1 MHDRAAVSGR
11 AAYKDEVEWLWAL
24 WSAHNTYAYVRLW
37 YAFLARI
44 DSLQSHLYSVAIL
57 LAGATAGG
65 QAVGFVFVP
74 LLVAACYAY
83 QAWLHRSAKGLL
95 DRLEAI
101 EAKAKRRG
109 FATAAELEAEAA
121 DLRLALLDR
130 ALSFEENSRLFLI
143 QGGDQIAYVRELLER
158 RGLDADDAALRAAD
172 VAPRTRADVVYE
184 LAASQSYLECDRDV
198 NGAELLLFFAH
209 FGMRVPQVAAI
220 LRTKITR
227 HPDGSE
233 TVSRDVFF
241 DAFEVFWTYVFA
253 QLLELYRAAT
263 LSTRHTL
270 NELLAR
276 HDRRS
281 DGGGCPFK
289 AAPSPRDADAAVAR
303 LAASP
308 PAGAACAVWASK
320 RSLLSARAAS
330 PASSA
335 AAPSFVDPRAAL
347 RVANVQ
353 IHMDSW
359 VSARHLDLEARA

>member
-1 MHDRAAVSGR
+1 MLGR
-11 AAYKDEVEWLWAL
+11 WLWAL

-37 YAFLARI
+37 RG
-44 DSLQSHLYSVAIL
+44 ST
-57 LAGATAGG
+57 GRPR
-65 QAVGFVFVP
+65 GF
-74 LLVAACYAY
+74 
-83 QAWLHRSAKGLL
+83 L

-143 QGGDQIAYVRELLER
+143 QSGDQISYVRELLER

-172 VAPRTRADVVYE
+172 
-184 LAASQSYLECDRDV
+184 SYLECDRDV

-281 DGGGCPFK
+281 DGCPFK

-308 PAGAACAVWASK
+308 PAGAASAVWASK

-353 IHMDSW
+353 IHGLRSPRPPRPRSAPSSALRRRGPRGPG
-359 VSARHLDLEARA
+359 VSARP

>member
-1 MHDRAAVSGR
+1 MLGR
-11 AAYKDEVEWLWAL
+11 WLWAL

-74 LLVAACYAY
+74 LLVAACYVY

-143 QGGDQIAYVRELLER
+143 QSGDQISYVREPRAPGPRRRR
-158 RGLDADDAALRAAD
+158 RG
-172 VAPRTRADVVYE
+172 APRRGRGPADADVVYE
-184 LAASQSYLECDRDV
+184 LAASQSYLECDRGV

-233 TVSRDVFF
+233 TVSRGAFF
-241 DAFEVFWTYVFA
+241 DAEVFWTYVFA

-281 DGGGCPFK
+281 DGCPFK

-308 PAGAACAVWASK
+308 PGGAASAVWASK
-320 RSLLSARAAS
+320 RSLLRAR
-330 PASSA
+330 
-335 AAPSFVDPRAAL
+335 
-347 RVANVQ
+347 RVA
-353 IHMDSW
+353 
-359 VSARHLDLEARA
+359 RE

>member
-1 MHDRAAVSGR
+1 MLGR
-11 AAYKDEVEWLWAL
+11 WLWAL

-74 LLVAACYAY
+74 LLVAACYVY

-95 DRLEAI
+95 TASRPSRP
-101 EAKAKRRG
+101 RRSAG
-109 FATAAELEAEAA
+109 ASRPPRSSRPRPRTCAS
-121 DLRLALLDR
+121 RST

-143 QGGDQIAYVRELLER
+143 QSGDQISYVRELLER

-281 DGGGCPFK
+281 DGCPFK
-289 AAPSPRDADAAVAR
+289 AAPSPRDATPSR
-303 LAASP
+303 RGRRRR
-308 PAGAACAVWASK
+308 AGAASAVWASK

-335 AAPSFVDPRAAL
+335 AAPSFVDPAPRSAS
-347 RVANVQ
+347 RTCR
-353 IHMDSW
+353 STW
-359 VSARHLDLEARA
+359 TRVSAHLDLEA

>member
-130 ALSFEENSRLFLI
+130 ARAGQESEIPNFKGSYLGHFPLVSADFWTS
-143 QGGDQIAYVRELLER
+143 DHPSER
-158 RGLDADDAALRAAD
+158 FRRVD
-172 VAPRTRADVVYE
+172 VVSVTRA
-184 LAASQSYLECDRDV
+184 R
-198 NGAELLLFFAH
+198 
-209 FGMRVPQVAAI
+209 
-220 LRTKITR
+220 RT
-227 HPDGSE
+227 
-233 TVSRDVFF
+233 
-241 DAFEVFWTYVFA
+241 
-253 QLLELYRAAT
+253 LT
-263 LSTRHTL
+263 LK
-270 NELLAR
+270 
-276 HDRRS
+276 RR
-281 DGGGCPFK
+281 
-289 AAPSPRDADAAVAR
+289 
-303 LAASP
+303 
-308 PAGAACAVWASK
+308 
-320 RSLLSARAAS
+320 
-330 PASSA
+330 
-335 AAPSFVDPRAAL
+335 
-347 RVANVQ
+347 
-353 IHMDSW
+353 
-359 VSARHLDLEARA
+359 

>member
-1 MHDRAAVSGR
+1 MLGR
-11 AAYKDEVEWLWAL
+11 WLWAL

-37 YAFLARI
+37 RGSTGRPRA
-44 DSLQSHLYSVAIL
+44 
-57 LAGATAGG
+57 
-65 QAVGFVFVP
+65 
-74 LLVAACYAY
+74 
-83 QAWLHRSAKGLL
+83 L

-121 DLRLALLDR
+121 DLRLALRPRCRGDPADEDHEAPGRERDR
-130 ALSFEENSRLFLI
+130 
-143 QGGDQIAYVRELLER
+143 
-158 RGLDADDAALRAAD
+158 
-172 VAPRTRADVVYE
+172 VAR
-184 LAASQSYLECDRDV
+184 
-198 NGAELLLFFAH
+198 
-209 FGMRVPQVAAI
+209 
-220 LRTKITR
+220 
-227 HPDGSE
+227 
-233 TVSRDVFF
+233 VFF
-241 DAFEVFWTYVFA
+241 DAEVFWTYVFA

-281 DGGGCPFK
+281 DGCPSRRHRAR
-289 AAPSPRDADAAVAR
+289 AAPRAAR

-308 PAGAACAVWASK
+308 PGAASAVWASK